1 MTQGL
6 PPTIRSTLAEVRQ
19 WTPCLG
25 LPMMWARFDSQR
37 ATGEVA
43 VEHATVAM
51 VLRGDGLRRM
61 DVGRQQIEAPV
72 QPEILGVSERG
83 FAVRQGRYEGTPG
96 EIIQIQFP
104 EHAMTGVLQDDGA
117 GFRLRTQ
124 FNLFDGRMAWLM
136 RSLWESQAGGPSNT
150 LYAEGLMLALIG
162 LLRQDF
168 GQAQDRPRKAVGEF
182 SATARRQLIDL
193 IEHGL
198 GETLSVQH
206 LADAVQMSPQ
216 HFARLFIKT
225 FGQPP
230 HAYVMS
236 RRMDA
241 AKRSLVNEPE
251 RSVADI
257 AVSCGFASAAH
268 FSRCFKQALGT
279 TPTRWRQQ

>member
-1 MTQGL
+1 MTKGF
-6 PPTIRSTLAEVRQ
+6 PSPIRSTPVETRQ

-25 LPMMWARFDSQR
+25 LPMSWARFDSQR
-37 ATGEVA
+37 AAGEVA
-43 VEHATVAM
+43 LENATVTM
-51 VLRGDGLRRM
+51 VLRGHGLRQLNM
-61 DVGRQQIEAPV
+61 GRQQIEAPV
-72 QPEILGVSERG
+72 LPEILGVGERG
-83 FAVRQGRYEGTPG
+83 LAVRQRRYEGTLG
-96 EIIQIQFP
+96 ERIQIQFP
-104 EHAMTGVLQDDGA
+104 ERAMVGILQDDGA
-117 GFRLRTQ
+117 GLHLRTQ

-136 RSLWESQAGGPSNT
+136 RSLWENQAGGPSNT

-279 TPTRWRQQ
+279 TPTRWRQ